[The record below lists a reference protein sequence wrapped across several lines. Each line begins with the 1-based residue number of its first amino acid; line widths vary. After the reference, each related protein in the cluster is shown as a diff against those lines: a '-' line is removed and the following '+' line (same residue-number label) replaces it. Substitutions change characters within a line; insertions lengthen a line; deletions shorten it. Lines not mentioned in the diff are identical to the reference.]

1 MEIHAFTQSE
11 GARFT
16 LKGTMTFRDKEA
28 FAPVLAAVN
37 GPGGRVVTIDLAEL
51 EHVDSFGIGLFLLA
65 NEQAQTAGVRLNLVN
80 PRGNVARVFE
90 LANLDAVL
98 HLKKNEGRQET
109 KQGVG
114 VGLARRVGI
123 GFHRLPDAADGS
135 PCAGFSGRLVFAEH
149 GIFQEMIETL
159 LQSGGPRM
167 VLDLHDLDFMDSAG
181 LSMIMIA
188 REEAEARHME
198 LVLRNPR
205 GPVAQLLN
213 LSALDFMVEG

>member
-16 LKGTMTFRDKEA
+16 FKGTMTFRDKDA
-28 FAPVLAAVN
+28 FTPVLAAVN

-65 NEQAQTAGVRLNLVN
+65 NEQAQAAGVRLNLVN

-90 LANLDAVL
+90 LASLDAVL
-98 HLKKNEGRQET
+98 HLKKSEGRQET
-109 KQGVG
+109 KPGVG
-114 VGLARRVGI
+114 PARRVGI
-123 GFHRLPDAADGS
+123 GFRRLPDAADGS

-149 GIFQEMIETL
+149 GTFQEMIETL

-198 LVLRNPR
+198 LVLRNPC